1 MPLPSAPPARPVRST
16 RLARSSRAKPL
27 PAAPS
32 SKVSFENYLV
42 VIPAVPVHGT
52 TTAPVGRLLDWR
64 SEIVAVQTE
73 YLYADAALTAANVAK
88 EAVNVAA
95 RIAEARH
102 DEAGKH
108 CHLAWSTYTGL
119 VGNVCAET
127 LAPSVGSGSA
137 GKGKGRARASS
148 RLSGGEDEIIDLEEL
163 DLGSGV
169 EDGDVEMR

>member
-1 MPLPSAPPARPVRST
+1 MRST
-16 RLARSSRAKPL
+16 RLARSSRAKPP

-42 VIPAVPVHGT
+42 GIPAVPVHGT

-64 SEIVAVQTE
+64 SEIVAAQTE
-73 YLYADAALTAANVAK
+73 YLYADAALTAANVAR
-88 EAVNVAA
+88 EAANVAA
-95 RIAEARH
+95 RIAEARR
-102 DEAGKH
+102 DEAGKR

-119 VGNVCAET
+119 VGDVCAET

-148 RLSGGEDEIIDLEEL
+148 RSSGGEDEVINLEGS

-169 EDGDVEMR
+169 EDGDVEMQ